1 MKYLLIIA
9 GLYLYYRYR
18 QVKRQQVQGRHQ
30 SPIDQQNQ
38 YEQSPAEDDDSEYI
52 DYEELD

>member
-9 GLYLYYRYR
+9 GLYFYYRYR
-18 QVKRQQVQGRHQ
+18 QVKRQQVQGRNQ
-30 SPIDQQNQ
+30 APIDQQNQ

>member
-18 QVKRQQVQGRHQ
+18 QVKRQQVQGSKQ
-30 SPIDQQNQ
+30 APIDQQKQ
-38 YEQSPAEDDDSEYI
+38 YEHRQANDDDSEYI
-52 DYEELD
+52 DYEEID

>member
-1 MKYLLIIA
+1 MKYLLLIA

-18 QVKRQQVQGRHQ
+18 QVKRQQVQGRQQ

-38 YEQSPAEDDDSEYI
+38 YENPQADDDDSEYI

>member
-1 MKYLLIIA
+1 MKYLLLIA

-18 QVKRQQVQGRHQ
+18 KGKQQQVQGSRN

-38 YEQSPAEDDDSEYI
+38 YEHPSAEEDDSEYI
-52 DYEELD
+52 DYEEID